1 MEIERK
7 INVFSQLDEITI
19 KYYEYEHDKSD
30 NAITIYDSYKFGIHL
45 TDGLAAVMNENI
57 IYADK
62 GDIFV
67 FTPKEIHFGRFLKSG
82 VYRHIDFFIPLTFFE
97 SFSCPCTNLKN
108 IFNDCLPER
117 INCIRPQIEDKVKII
132 HHAEKIISLI
142 TDYTEENNIYIFTL
156 IVEILLISS
165 QIYPEQSDM
174 SDEIA
179 LPPQIP
185 NTISYI
191 TNNYQNNISLKD
203 IADYSHCSIT
213 YLSRIFT
220 KYMGISI
227 YKYLIDYR
235 TNRSAIL
242 LKSGNSVAE
251 ACYACGFNDCSNF
264 IKTFKKS
271 TGITPQQYKNM

>member
-7 INVFSQLDEITI
+7 IKTFSQIEEITI

-82 VYRHIDFFIPLTFFE
+82 IFRHIDFYIPLTFFE

-117 INCIRPQIEDKVKII
+117 INCIRPQIDDKGKII
-132 HHAEKIISLI
+132 HLAEKIINLI
-142 TDYTEENNIYIFTL
+142 TDYTEENNINIFTL
-156 IVEILLISS
+156 IMEILLLSS
-165 QIYPEQSDM
+165 QIYPEQVST
-174 SDEIA
+174 SNTIA
-179 LPPQIP
+179 LPVQIL

-191 TNNYQNNISLKD
+191 TNNYHNNISLKD
-203 IADYSHCSIT
+203 IAEYSHCSIT

-235 TNRSAIL
+235 INQAAIL
-242 LKSGNSVAE
+242 LKSGSSVTD
-251 ACYACGFNDCSNF
+251 ACYSCGFNDCSNF
-264 IKTFKKS
+264 IRTFKKS

>member
-97 SFSCPCTNLKN
+97 SFFCCSARFFL
-108 IFNDCLPER
+108 IMCLYNFYLLTLTFALSEL
-117 INCIRPQIEDKVKII
+117 
-132 HHAEKIISLI
+132 ASL
-142 TDYTEENNIYIFTL
+142 
-156 IVEILLISS
+156 
-165 QIYPEQSDM
+165 
-174 SDEIA
+174 
-179 LPPQIP
+179 
-185 NTISYI
+185 
-191 TNNYQNNISLKD
+191 
-203 IADYSHCSIT
+203 
-213 YLSRIFT
+213 
-220 KYMGISI
+220 
-227 YKYLIDYR
+227 
-235 TNRSAIL
+235 
-242 LKSGNSVAE
+242 
-251 ACYACGFNDCSNF
+251 
-264 IKTFKKS
+264 
-271 TGITPQQYKNM
+271 